1 MNNHYK
7 SNPYEFI
14 NNYINDLKWYQKIWF
29 KLYCRYKFS
38 YKYKIVP
45 TTKDIDYRI
54 LSNDK
59 FTVSKVEPRKER

>member
-1 MNNHYK
+1 MIKYYK
-7 SNPYEFI
+7 HSPYKFI

-45 TTKDIDYRI
+45 TTKNIDYKI
-54 LSNDK
+54 LANDK